1 MDPGRLGPL
10 WVKLKKH
17 LHDPLQLRFAVVGTL
32 LILWSTCVYQPISAQ
47 IDMLSA
53 ARAKTES
60 HLALAREIEALRSQ
74 AAKFH
79 DRLPP
84 NNSDTNEWVEY
95 MLGGIRKYP
104 LKLLKLE
111 PLPKLKHGPIDLVVL
126 RIEIQGTFA
135 DLDAFLGWIEA
146 NPRLFRVDLVELHRS
161 QGISKGLA
169 LKLTVL
175 GVMG

>member
-10 WVKLKKH
+10 WATLKKR
-17 LHDPLQLRFAVVGTL
+17 LHDPLQLRFAIVGTL
-32 LILWSTCVYQPISAQ
+32 LVAWYAAVYQPISAE
-47 IDMLSA
+47 IDAVSA
-53 ARAKTES
+53 ARAKTEA

-84 NNSDTNEWVEY
+84 KGDSNEWVEY
-95 MLGGIRKYP
+95 MLGGIRQYP
-104 LKLLKLE
+104 IKLLKLE
-111 PLPKLKHGPIDLVVL
+111 PQPRLKHGPFDLVVL
-126 RIEIQGTFA
+126 KIEIQGSFA

-146 NPRLFRVDLVELHRS
+146 NPRLFRVDLVDLHKG
-161 QGISKGLA
+161 QGSVKGLA
-169 LKLTVL
+169 LRLTVL